1 MCHVIMVVIVEASQL
16 RGVFMGS
23 ILAAVTSFLLVYI
36 FLVELGTDKSK
47 LNGGHAL
54 AMLRTKG
61 NA

>member
-1 MCHVIMVVIVEASQL
+1 
-16 RGVFMGS
+16 MGS
-23 ILAAVTSFLLVYI
+23 ILGAVTSFLLVFI
-36 FLVELGTDKSK
+36 IAGTDKSK